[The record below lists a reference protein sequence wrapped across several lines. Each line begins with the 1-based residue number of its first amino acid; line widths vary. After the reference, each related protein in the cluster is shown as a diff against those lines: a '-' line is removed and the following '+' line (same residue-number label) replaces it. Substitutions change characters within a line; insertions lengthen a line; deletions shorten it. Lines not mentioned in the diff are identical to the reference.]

1 MIRVTCFKCTHKF
14 SVDEEALLAEQAAT
28 EGQEGDEDAK
38 PRPKHLVVECPF
50 CRKINKVSLPRPR
63 RRRRRPAA
71 K

>member
-14 SVDEEALLAEQAAT
+14 SVDEVALLAEQTAT

-50 CRKINKVSLPRPR
+50 CRQANKVALPRPR
-63 RRRRRPAA
+63 RRRRR
-71 K
+71 